1 MKNLFKILVSIFAA
15 ILFIFLIS
23 SFASWLN
30 VVSIKTVGVATQN
43 AKTEVFEQ
51 SNSFTKAK
59 RQEIIKYYKEW
70 NEAETLQ
77 EKEAIKNILSMS
89 LADFNE
95 DRYIDN
101 PKLLLWVK
109 NMKY

>member
-1 MKNLFKILVSIFAA
+1 MKHLFKILASIIAA
-15 ILFIFLIS
+15 LFFVFSLSMLS
-23 SFASWLN
+23 SWGN
-30 VVSIKTVGVATQN
+30 VFMIKTVGVATQN

-70 NEAETLQ
+70 NEAETVQ

-95 DRYIDN
+95 DKYIDD